1 MHHTHPITAVVIPMW
16 NPMTCRLPACATRAG
31 FCWPG
36 FWMGQILSAGILD
49 ICYRNKFFS
58 DFCEFCL
65 NWQRHILKHVTSFV
79 RLQIQTLSH
88 VSAQSHVYHR
98 HSLTCQHNPA
108 STIQTLSYV
117 SAHPTS
123 TIQALSYVSAQSH
136 IYHTDTLLRVSTIP
150 HLPYRHTLKC
160 QHNPT
165 STIQT
170 LSYVSAQSHI
180 YHTDTL

>member
-36 FWMGQILSAGILD
+36 FWMGQSLSAGILD

-79 RLQIQTLSH
+79 CLH
-88 VSAQSHVYHR
+88 
-98 HSLTCQHNPA
+98 
-108 STIQTLSYV
+108 IQTLSYV
-117 SAHPTS
+117 SA
-123 TIQALSYVSAQSH
+123 QYH

-150 HLPYRHTLKC
+150 HLQYRHSLTC

-170 LSYVSAQSHI
+170 HSHVSAQSHI
-180 YHTDTL
+180 YHTDTLSRVSTIPHLPYTVHALNYADGAHPVFPLG